1 MRSIHLVCVTLVVF
15 FVLSIAVFGQTTSGS
30 ISGSVS
36 DAQGA
41 VIPGASVT
49 ATEESRK
56 FTLSAVSDETG
67 RFVFAQVPPGTY
79 TISVELAGFKR
90 FDRKNI
96 VLSAND
102 RLVLGTLKIEVGQVT
117 DSVS

>member
-1 MRSIHLVCVTLVVF
+1 MDYMPSVHWDGEISARRRKPQATREDFDMRSIHLVCVTLVVF

-41 VIPGASVT
+41 IIPGASVT

-79 TISVELAGFKR
+79 TISIEL
-90 FDRKNI
+90 
-96 VLSAND
+96 
-102 RLVLGTLKIEVGQVT
+102 
-117 DSVS
+117 